1 MSDRNRISLVYLLG
15 GWGVSTIFSYC
26 VTHRE
31 LNCNQMC
38 FINKTVIA
46 NRRFTQRP
54 NFFGIRVVNMAAITL
69 TVVLIFDYYVCK
81 NKMILS
87 LYLILVLLIL
97 FQWKVRVMYW
107 KTHLTLY
114 PLRSRGTVT
123 YWRVSSVLFLPY
135 I

>member
-1 MSDRNRISLVYLLG
+1 
-15 GWGVSTIFSYC
+15 
-26 VTHRE
+26 
-31 LNCNQMC
+31 MC

-46 NRRFTQRP
+46 NRRFTQCP

-97 FQWKVRVMYW
+97 FQ
-107 KTHLTLY
+107 
-114 PLRSRGTVT
+114 
-123 YWRVSSVLFLPY
+123 
-135 I
+135 